1 MYKYL
6 LPLYLTVLFADNK
19 MHPEDLKNR
28 PHYSLGYGVM
38 GATYIDGNQVFIG
51 QSSSSL
57 NNGSVYI
64 YNIAQDGNI
73 SKDEILPNDL
83 LPGHI

>member
-51 QSSSSL
+51 QLEESVLL
-57 NNGSVYI
+57 NKANQIGR
-64 YNIAQDGNI
+64 NIVQCFLA
-73 SKDEILPNDL
+73 
-83 LPGHI
+83 